1 MTRQRAIVIGSG
13 IGGIACAIR
22 LQSLGF
28 DTQIVEQLGDVG
40 GRAYVRRVDGFVFD
54 MGPTVLTVPHFIEE
68 LFSLERDA
76 AMLDQPDFP
85 PSVLAEGSRI
95 VSGASGGPNTQRYV
109 DIVPILPFY
118 RIYFDDGSFF
128 DYDADPVNVRAQI
141 ARLAPEDL
149 DGYERFHEAA
159 RAIFERGF
167 LELGYT
173 YFGSLGS
180 MVGVLPDLLKLGA
193 IQPLFSL
200 ISKFFKSDKMRQ
212 VFSFEPL
219 LIGGNPLKVPAIYAM
234 IHFVEKTWG
243 VHFAVG
249 GTGALVAAMVR
260 KFEELGGSVRLNAKV
275 DRIEVEKRGRKRVA
289 TGVTLANGE
298 TLAADLVVS
307 NADYATTYLKL
318 VDKAHRRINRDAL
331 VKFRKQSM
339 SLMVIYF
346 GYRMQDGDPDLR
358 HHNIILGPR
367 YEELLTDIFERKILA
382 DDFSQYLH
390 IPTITDPSL
399 SPAGHHAAYTLIPVP
414 NNDSDIDW
422 DAVGEGFAETVL
434 TFLDER
440 GYIPGLRERIVHR
453 SFVTPDY
460 FEEVL
465 GSHLGNGF
473 GVEPRMTQTAFFRP
487 HNRSE
492 DVANLYLVGQG
503 TQPGGGTPSVMMSA
517 KMTAREIARDFAI
530 DPRIVG
536 GVPAEVGDDRPLAM
550 GLAEVWTVRPGM
562 RATRLLA
569 SARQADTWTAK
580 ALAAGQRATTPAAAQ
595 PRMASTKASSRMRRI
610 GLQCRHRRS

>member
-1 MTRQRAIVIGSG
+1 MTRPTAIVIGSG

-28 DTQIVEQLGDVG
+28 DTRIVEQLDDVG
-40 GRAYVRRVDGFVFD
+40 GRAYVRRAKGFTFD

-68 LFSLERDA
+68 LFSLERDT
-76 AMLDQPDFP
+76 AMLGQPDFP
-85 PSVLAEGSRI
+85 PHVLAGERI
-95 VSGASGGPNTQRYV
+95 CSGISGGLNTSRYL

-128 DYDADPVNVRAQI
+128 DYDADPANVRAQI

-159 RAIFERGF
+159 RAIFQRGF

-180 MVGVLPDLLKLGA
+180 MIRVLPDLLKLGA
-193 IQPLFSL
+193 IQPLFALVSTY
-200 ISKFFKSDKMRQ
+200 FKSDKMRQ

-234 IHFVEKTWG
+234 IHFVERTWG
-243 VHFAVG
+243 VHYAMG
-249 GTGALVAAMVR
+249 GTGALVEALVR
-260 KFEELGGSVRLNAKV
+260 KFEELGGVVQLGAEV
-275 DRIEVEKRGRKRVA
+275 ARIEVEKRGRRRVA
-289 TGVTLANGE
+289 TGVTLATGQA
-298 TLAADLVVS
+298 LRADLVVS

-318 VDKAHRRINRDAL
+318 IDKTHRRINRDAV

-346 GYRMQDGDPDLR
+346 GYQKREGDPDLR

-367 YEELLTDIFERKILA
+367 YEELLTDIFDRKILA

-399 SPAGHHAAYTLIPVP
+399 APPGHHAAYTLIPVP
-414 NNDSDIDW
+414 NTLGEVDW
-422 DAVGEGFAETVL
+422 DAVGDGFADKVL
-434 TFLDER
+434 HFLEER
-440 GYIPGLRERIVHR
+440 GYIPDLAARLVYR

-460 FEEVL
+460 FEHTL
-465 GSHLGNGF
+465 GAYAGNGF
-473 GVEPRMTQTAFFRP
+473 GVEPRLTQTAFFRP

-492 DVANLYLVGQG
+492 DITGLYLVGQG

-517 KMTAREIARDFAI
+517 KMTAREIARDFAV
-530 DPRIVG
+530 DPRIVDG
-536 GVPAEVGDDRPLAM
+536 
-550 GLAEVWTVRPGM
+550 
-562 RATRLLA
+562 
-569 SARQADTWTAK
+569 
-580 ALAAGQRATTPAAAQ
+580 TPA
-595 PRMASTKASSRMRRI
+595 
-610 GLQCRHRRS
+610 

>member
-1 MTRQRAIVIGSG
+1 MIRKNAIVIGSG

-28 DTQIVEQLGDVG
+28 DTLIVEQLADVG
-40 GRAYVRRVDGFVFD
+40 GRAYVRREAGFVFD

-68 LFSLERDA
+68 LFSLERDR
-76 AMLDQPDFP
+76 AMLDEPDFP
-85 PSVLAEGSRI
+85 IDAMAGDQRILTGS
-95 VSGASGGPNTQRYV
+95 SAGPNTRRYV
-109 DIVPILPFY
+109 EIVPVLPFY
-118 RIYFDDGSFF
+118 RIYFDDGTFF

-149 DGYERFHEAA
+149 DGYEQFHEAA
-159 RAIFERGF
+159 RAIFARGF

-173 YFGSLGS
+173 YFGSIGS
-180 MVGVLPDLLKLGA
+180 MVSVLPDLLRLGA

-200 ISKFFKSDKMRQ
+200 ISKYFKSDKMRQ

-243 VHFAVG
+243 VHFAMG
-249 GTGALVAAMVR
+249 GTGALVTAMVR
-260 KFEELGGSVRLNAKV
+260 KFEELGGTVRLNAKV
-275 DRIEVEKRGRKRVA
+275 GRIDVEKRGRKRVA
-289 TGVTLANGE
+289 TGVTLADGE
-298 TLAADLVVS
+298 TIAADLVVS
-307 NADYATTYLKL
+307 NADYATTYLRL

-346 GYRMQDGDPDLR
+346 GYRIQDGDPDLR

-382 DDFSQYLH
+382 EDFSQYLH

-399 SPAGHHAAYTLIPVP
+399 APPGHHAAYTLIPVP

-422 DAVGEGFAETVL
+422 DVVGDRFADTVL

-460 FEEVL
+460 FEQVL

-473 GVEPRMTQTAFFRP
+473 GVEPRLTQTAFFRP

-492 DVANLYLVGQG
+492 DVTNLYLVGQG

-517 KMTAREIARDFAI
+517 KMTAREIAKDFAV

-536 GVPAEVGDDRPLAM
+536 GVPTPSSAALERVG
-550 GLAEVWTVRPGM
+550 
-562 RATRLLA
+562 
-569 SARQADTWTAK
+569 
-580 ALAAGQRATTPAAAQ
+580 
-595 PRMASTKASSRMRRI
+595 
-610 GLQCRHRRS
+610 

>member
-1 MTRQRAIVIGSG
+1 MSRQHAIVIGSG

-28 DTQIVEQLGDVG
+28 DTKLLEQLGDVG
-40 GRAYVRRVDGFVFD
+40 GRAYVRREQGFVFD

-68 LFSLERDA
+68 LFSLERDH
-76 AMLDQPDFP
+76 AMLTAPDFP
-85 PSVLAEGSRI
+85 PAALKGGERI
-95 VSGASGGPNTQRYV
+95 MSGVSGGPNTSRYL

-118 RIYFDDGSFF
+118 RIYFDDGTFF

-141 ARLAPEDL
+141 AQLAPEDL

-173 YFGSLGS
+173 YFGSIGS
-180 MVGVLPDLLKLGA
+180 MVSVLPDLLKLGA

-200 ISKFFKSDKMRQ
+200 ISKYFKSDKMRQ

-243 VHFAVG
+243 VHFAMG
-249 GTGALVAAMVR
+249 GTGALVAAMIR

-275 DRIEVEKRGRKRVA
+275 DRIDVEKRGRKTVA
-289 TGVTLANGE
+289 AGVTLAGGE
-298 TLAADLVVS
+298 TLAAELVVS

-318 VDKAHRRINRDAL
+318 VDKKHRRVNRDAL

-346 GYRMQDGDPDLR
+346 GYRMQDGDPNLR
-358 HHNIILGPR
+358 HHNIIMGPR

-382 DDFSQYLH
+382 SDFSQYLH

-399 SPAGHHAAYTLIPVP
+399 APPGHHAAYTLIPVP
-414 NNDSDIDW
+414 NNLSDIDW
-422 DAVGEGFAETVL
+422 DEVGGPFADKVL
-434 TFLDER
+434 KFLDDR
-440 GYIPGLRERIVHR
+440 GYIPGLGERIVYR
-453 SFVTPDY
+453 SMVTPDY

-473 GVEPRMTQTAFFRP
+473 GVEPRLTQTAFFRP

-492 DVANLYLVGQG
+492 DVTNLYLVGQG

-530 DPRIVG
+530 DPRIVE
-536 GVPAEVGDDRPLAM
+536 GVPSPLAAIIPAQVAV
-550 GLAEVWTVRPGM
+550 GNDYGGI
-562 RATRLLA
+562 ATRA
-569 SARQADTWTAK
+569 
-580 ALAAGQRATTPAAAQ
+580 
-595 PRMASTKASSRMRRI
+595 
-610 GLQCRHRRS
+610 

>member
-1 MTRQRAIVIGSG
+1 MHFSEGNDVVNRQRALVIGSG
-13 IGGIACAIR
+13 IGGLACAIR

-28 DTQIVEQLGDVG
+28 DTQVFEQLGGVG
-40 GRAYVRRVDGFVFD
+40 GRAYVRREQGFTFD

-68 LFSLERDA
+68 LFSLERDR
-76 AMLDQPDFP
+76 AMLGEPDFP
-85 PSVLAEGSRI
+85 LHVLDGDTR
-95 VSGASGGPNTQRYV
+95 VTSGISGGPNTSRYL

-118 RIYFDDGSFF
+118 RIYFDDGTFF
-128 DYDADPVNVRAQI
+128 DYDADPVRVRAQI
-141 ARLAPEDL
+141 AKLAPEDL

-173 YFGSLGS
+173 YFGNIGA
-180 MVGVLPDLLKLGA
+180 MVSVLPDLLKLGA

-200 ISKFFKSDKMRQ
+200 VSKFFKSDKMRQ

-243 VHFAVG
+243 VHFAMG

-260 KFEELGGSVRLNAKV
+260 KLEELGGLVRLNAKV
-275 DRIEVEKRGRKRVA
+275 ERIDIEKRGRQRVA
-289 TGVTLANGE
+289 TGVTLAAGE
-298 TLAADLVVS
+298 KLGADVIVS
-307 NADYATTYLKL
+307 NADYATTYLRL
-318 VDKAHRRINRDAL
+318 VDKEHRRINRDGL
-331 VKFRKQSM
+331 IKFRKQSM

-346 GYRMQDGDPDLR
+346 GYRMQDGGPDLR

-367 YEELLTDIFERKILA
+367 YEALLTDIFERKILA
-382 DDFSQYLH
+382 SDFSQYLH

-399 SPAGHHAAYTLIPVP
+399 APPGHHAAYTLIPVP
-414 NNDSDIDW
+414 NNLSGIDW
-422 DAVGEGFAETVL
+422 KTVGEPFADTVL
-434 TFLDER
+434 GLLENR
-440 GYIPGLRERIVHR
+440 GYIPGLTNRLVYR
-453 SFVTPDY
+453 SMVTPDY
-460 FEEVL
+460 FEQTL

-473 GVEPRMTQTAFFRP
+473 GVEPRLTQTAFFRP

-517 KMTAREIARDFAI
+517 KMTAREIARDFSIA
-530 DPRIVG
+530 PQIVNG
-536 GVPAEVGDDRPLAM
+536 MPTPAFSPVR
-550 GLAEVWTVRPGM
+550 TVSAGYPD
-562 RATRLLA
+562 LLA
-569 SARQADTWTAK
+569 
-580 ALAAGQRATTPAAAQ
+580 TPA
-595 PRMASTKASSRMRRI
+595 
-610 GLQCRHRRS
+610 

>member
-1 MTRQRAIVIGSG
+1 MIPRTAIVIGSG

-28 DTQIVEQLGDVG
+28 ATRIVEQLDDVG
-40 GRAYVRRVDGFVFD
+40 GRAYVRRAQGFTFD

-68 LFSLERDA
+68 LFAVERGD
-76 AMLDQPDFP
+76 AMLGEPDFP
-85 PSVLAEGSRI
+85 PEVLADGQRV
-95 VSGASGGPNTQRYV
+95 VSGISGGPHTSRYL
-109 DIVPILPFY
+109 DIVPVLPFY
-118 RIYFDDGSFF
+118 RIYFDDGTFF

-149 DGYERFHEAA
+149 DGYDRFHEAA
-159 RAIFERGF
+159 RAIFQRGF

-180 MVGVLPDLLKLGA
+180 MLGVVPDLLKLGA
-193 IQPLFSL
+193 VQPLFSL
-200 ISKFFKSDKMRQ
+200 ISKYFKSDKMRQ

-243 VHFAVG
+243 VHFAMG
-249 GTGALVAAMVR
+249 GTGALVKALVR
-260 KFEELGGSVRLNAKV
+260 KFEELGGTVRLNV
-275 DRIEVEKRGRKRVA
+275 EVTRIDVEKRGRQRVA
-289 TGVTLANGE
+289 TGVTLASGE

-307 NADYATTYLKL
+307 NADYATTYLRL
-318 VDKAHRRINRDAL
+318 VDAAHRRINRDAL

-346 GYRMQDGDPDLR
+346 GYAMRDGDPDLR

-390 IPTITDPSL
+390 IPTMTDPSL
-399 SPAGHHAAYTLIPVP
+399 APPGHHAAYTLIPVP
-414 NNDSDIDW
+414 NNHSDIDW
-422 DAVGEGFAETVL
+422 DTVGEGFADKVL
-434 TFLDER
+434 RFLDDR
-440 GYIPGLRERIVHR
+440 GYIPGLRERLVYS

-460 FEEVL
+460 FEHTL
-465 GSHLGNGF
+465 GAHVGNGF
-473 GVEPRMTQTAFFRP
+473 GVEPRLTQTAFFRP

-492 DVANLYLVGQG
+492 DVTNLYLVGQG

-517 KMTAREIARDFAI
+517 KMTARVIARDFDVDQRTAEGVRGQGRAARILSASIRPESHALSIRGAI
-530 DPRIVG
+530 NQSPTAPIRDASFHKDP
-536 GVPAEVGDDRPLAM
+536 
-550 GLAEVWTVRPGM
+550 
-562 RATRLLA
+562 
-569 SARQADTWTAK
+569 
-580 ALAAGQRATTPAAAQ
+580 
-595 PRMASTKASSRMRRI
+595 
-610 GLQCRHRRS
+610 

>member
-1 MTRQRAIVIGSG
+1 MTPRTAIVIGSG

-22 LQSLGF
+22 LQSLGIE
-28 DTQIVEQLGDVG
+28 TRIVEKLDDVG
-40 GRAYVRRVDGFVFD
+40 GRAYVRREQGFTFD

-68 LFSLERDA
+68 LFSLERGA
-76 AMLDQPDFP
+76 AMLGQPDFP
-85 PSVLAEGSRI
+85 PEMLQDGQRVM
-95 VSGASGGPNTQRYV
+95 SGISGGPNTSRYL
-109 DIVPILPFY
+109 DIIPVLPFY
-118 RIYFDDGSFF
+118 RIYFDDGTFF
-128 DYDADPVNVRAQI
+128 DYDADPANVRAQI

-149 DGYERFHEAA
+149 EGYERFHEAA
-159 RAIFERGF
+159 RAIFQRGF

-180 MVGVLPDLLKLGA
+180 MLGVVPDLLKLGA
-193 IQPLFSL
+193 VQPLFTL
-200 ISKFFKSDKMRQ
+200 ISKYFKSDKMRQ

-243 VHFAVG
+243 VHFAMG
-249 GTGALVAAMVR
+249 GTGALVKALVR
-260 KFEELGGSVRLNAKV
+260 KFEELGGEVRLGAEV
-275 DRIEVEKRGRKRVA
+275 ARIDVEKRGRQRVA
-289 TGVTLANGE
+289 TGVTLASGE

-307 NADYATTYLKL
+307 NADYATTYLRL

-346 GYRMQDGDPDLR
+346 GYAMRDGDPDLR

-382 DDFSQYLH
+382 EDFSQYLH
-390 IPTITDPSL
+390 IPTMTDPSL
-399 SPAGHHAAYTLIPVP
+399 APPGHHAAYTLIPVP
-414 NNDSDIDW
+414 NNLSDIDW
-422 DAVGEGFAETVL
+422 DTVGEGFADTVL
-434 TFLDER
+434 NFLDDR
-440 GYIPGLRERIVHR
+440 GYIPGLRERLVYR

-460 FEEVL
+460 FEHTL
-465 GSHLGNGF
+465 GAYAGNGF
-473 GVEPRMTQTAFFRP
+473 GVEPRLTQTAFFRP

-492 DVANLYLVGQG
+492 DVTNLYLVGQG

-530 DPRIVG
+530 DPRIVEG
-536 GVPAEVGDDRPLAM
+536 
-550 GLAEVWTVRPGM
+550 
-562 RATRLLA
+562 
-569 SARQADTWTAK
+569 
-580 ALAAGQRATTPAAAQ
+580 AAA
-595 PRMASTKASSRMRRI
+595 
-610 GLQCRHRRS
+610 

>member
-331 VKFRKQSM
+331 GKFRKQSM

-399 SPAGHHAAYTLIPVP
+399 APAGHHAAYTLIPVP

-536 GVPAEVGDDRPLAM
+536 GVPSQVGDDRALAM
-550 GLAEVWTVRPGM
+550 GLAGV
-562 RATRLLA
+562 
-569 SARQADTWTAK
+569 
-580 ALAAGQRATTPAAAQ
+580 
-595 PRMASTKASSRMRRI
+595 
-610 GLQCRHRRS
+610 